1 LNNTDNDTKP
11 VDNMTDI
18 ELSLLSLASLLKN
31 LTPTPGGQH
40 TPEHCMVIANAV
52 DTVALSLKALI
63 NYRAMKDKSAMELI
77 ISGISA
83 KSREEIKRALAKC
96 DAVGSASC
104 GNNSTEQ
111 YTKPYQPTEW
121 ADGL

>member
-1 LNNTDNDTKP
+1 MNNTDNDTKP
-11 VDNMTDI
+11 VDNMADI

-31 LTPTPGGQH
+31 LTPASGGQH

-83 KSREEIKRALAKC
+83 KGREEINLAKC

-104 GNNSTEQ
+104 GNNITEQ